1 MITKEAKMART
12 GFAIGGQI
20 PRTDVI
26 ELVQTAERRG
36 FETFW
41 FTEGSG
47 KDALTQIAGVGPL
60 TTKIKLGTG
69 IVIHYTRTPSLLTMT
84 LITLDEITNNRVIL
98 GLGTGSPKV
107 KDNHGVPFEKPLGVM
122 RDYVTII
129 KSALKGGPVSHNG
142 KSYSIN
148 GFQLGFPAPRPNA
161 PIYVAALNPSITQLA
176 GEVADGVIFYV
187 MTPDAVKEVLP
198 YLKLGAEK
206 AGRKVSDIA
215 VTCFILANP
224 DDSQEGIHSLKLQ
237 LSGFAAS
244 PPYKR
249 RLSESGFSKEME
261 GAAKALANG
270 DLNGAAN
277 AISDR
282 MAESIAFIGDPSK
295 WNDLINKYR
304 AAGVDEPIIF
314 PTGTSQQSMQLMRKA
329 LSIDLE

>member
-1 MITKEAKMART
+1 MGRT

-20 PRTDVI
+20 PRNDVV
-26 ELVQTAERRG
+26 ELVQAAETRG

-47 KDALTQIAGVGPL
+47 KDALAQIAGVGPV
-60 TTKIKLGTG
+60 TSKIKLGTG
-69 IVIHYTRTPSLLTMT
+69 IVIHYTRTPSLLAMT
-84 LITLDEITNNRVIL
+84 LITLDEITNGRVIL

-107 KDNHGVPFEKPLGVM
+107 KDSHGVAFEKPLGLM

-129 KSALKGGPVSHNG
+129 KSALKGERVSHNG
-142 KSYSIN
+142 QAYSVN

-161 PIYVAALNPSITQLA
+161 PVYVAALNPSITRLA
-176 GEVADGVIFYV
+176 GEVSDGVIFYV
-187 MTPDAVKEVLP
+187 MTPDAVKDVLP
-198 YLKLGAEK
+198 YLRLGAKE
-206 AGRKVSDIA
+206 AGRKPSDIT

-224 DDSQEGIHSLKLQ
+224 DDSEKGIHALKLQ
-237 LSGFAAS
+237 LAGFAAS

-249 RLSESGFSKEME
+249 RLSESGFSKEIE
-261 GAAKALANG
+261 DAAKALADG
-270 DLNGAAN
+270 DSNRAAK

-282 MAESIAFIGDPSK
+282 MAESIAFIGNPSK

-314 PTGTSQQSMQLMRKA
+314 PTGASQQSMELMRKA